1 MVIAALSA
9 AVKKWE
15 QPSAHQQMIGL
26 RSCGDGFPAVQTVK
40 DPPERQET
48 PV

>member
-1 MVIAALSA
+1 MVTEALSV

-15 QPSAHQQMIGL
+15 QPSAHQQTIGL
-26 RSCGDGFPAVQTVK
+26 RSCGDGFPAAQTVK
-40 DPPERQET
+40 HPPERQET